1 MQLKTN
7 ELSNQQYESFISEVM
22 RWAEYKE
29 FQDEVKFL
37 MHGLWLDRTTR
48 WSNVEMNKQI
58 LENSKIK
65 IESFKEHLDE
75 VFEDISAFQL
85 HEIQ

>member
-1 MQLKTN
+1 MKSKKN

-29 FQDEVKFL
+29 FQDEVEFL
-37 MHGLWLDRTTR
+37 MHSLWLDRTTR
-48 WSNVEMNKQI
+48 WSDVEMNKQTV
-58 LENSKIK
+58 ENSKIK

-75 VFEDISAFQL
+75 VCEDISAFQL
-85 HEIQ
+85 HKI